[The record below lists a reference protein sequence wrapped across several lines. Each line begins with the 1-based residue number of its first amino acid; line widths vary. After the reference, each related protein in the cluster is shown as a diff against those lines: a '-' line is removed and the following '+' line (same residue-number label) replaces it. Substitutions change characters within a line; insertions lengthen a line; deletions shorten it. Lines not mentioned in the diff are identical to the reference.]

1 MAALFVGVAMVL
13 ACGALLH
20 PGRTDSGS
28 STVRNRNH
36 GRIARIGRMKVAI
49 AVDGTTAFGRNVFRG
64 FLQFANT
71 RQNWSVH
78 EDLRRPPRAAEDCPV
93 CDGLLVAGASSDT
106 IAALGRRAR
115 VVVSCSESSLLDA
128 SPLVCVDDRQ
138 AGEAVAEHLLACA
151 FKHFAYYGDLKL
163 AGARLNG
170 FQGRLASADFPCHV
184 APPALFENRD
194 DRHQPWAEEL
204 ANWIAALPKPVGI
217 FAWND
222 VAARELAMA
231 CKDASIPI
239 PDQVAIIGVNN
250 DELLCE
256 SAWPPLSSLS
266 VDFVRV
272 GYLAAQ
278 LLERLL
284 DGENI
289 PEHELKACVRPGGV
303 IRRQS
308 TDVLAV
314 DDPDIAKAVAIIR
327 EHACG
332 PFTVKDLLREIPL
345 IRRTLE
351 RRFVEKLGRTPYEEI
366 TRVRMEMAQTLLRDT
381 NETLPR
387 IAQRCGFCAPQA
399 LNYMFRKVTGQTPAA
414 YRRLYRSEK
423 N

>member
-1 MAALFVGVAMVL
+1 
-13 ACGALLH
+13 
-20 PGRTDSGS
+20 
-28 STVRNRNH
+28 
-36 GRIARIGRMKVAI
+36 MKVAI
-49 AVDGTTAFGRNVFRG
+49 AVDGTTAFGRSVFRG

-71 RQNWSVH
+71 RQDWSVH
-78 EDLRRPPRAAEDCPV
+78 EDLRRAPRGAEDCPV
-93 CDGLLVAGASSDT
+93 CDGLLVAGANADT
-106 IAALGRRAR
+106 IESLRRRAR
-115 VVVSCSESSLLDA
+115 VVVGCSESSLIDA
-128 SPLVCVDDRQ
+128 SPLVCADDQ
-138 AGEAVAEHLLACA
+138 QVGEIVAEHLLACA
-151 FKHFAYYGDLKL
+151 FRNFAYYGDLRI
-163 AGARLNG
+163 GRARLHG
-170 FQGRLASADFPCHV
+170 FERRLAAADFHCHI

-194 DRHQPWAEEL
+194 DRPHPWAEEL
-204 ANWIAALPKPVGI
+204 ARWIDTLPKPVGI

-222 VAARELAMA
+222 VEARELAIA

-266 VDFVRV
+266 IDFVRV
-272 GYLAAQ
+272 GYVAAQ

-284 DGENI
+284 AGENI
-289 PEHELKACVRPGGV
+289 PEEERKICVRPGGV

-314 DDPDIAKAVAIIR
+314 DDPDIARAVAIIR

-351 RRFVEKLGRTPYEEI
+351 RRFIEKLGRTPYEEI
-366 TRVRMEMAQTLLRDT
+366 TRVRMEMAQTLLRET

-399 LNYMFRKVTGQTPAA
+399 LNYMFRKATGQTPAA

-423 N
+423 S